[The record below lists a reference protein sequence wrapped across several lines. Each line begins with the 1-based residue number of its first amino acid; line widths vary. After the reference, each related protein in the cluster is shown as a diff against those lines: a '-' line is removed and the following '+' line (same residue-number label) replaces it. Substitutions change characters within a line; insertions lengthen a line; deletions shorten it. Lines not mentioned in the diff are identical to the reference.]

1 MMPLV
6 TLTTFS
12 ILADAQ
18 YIWRELVVP
27 QAPLVLRLMTAAVLG
42 GLIGIER
49 QHHGRSAGFR
59 THLLVALGAALVML
73 VSLQFSDVF
82 GRATHLP
89 QVQVDPARVAYGVM
103 GGVGFLGAGAILL
116 RGHGVQGLT
125 TAASL
130 WCTAAVGL
138 ACGFGLYILAGFTT
152 LVVLFALVVLGRM
165 ERWFPS
171 RRTLQATL
179 VVPFGAESAVE
190 TLRGRLKT
198 RDVGVSIVGYSRDAK
213 RKVIRATYQINL
225 PSRSNPLEISRLA
238 DDIDELISFQIR

>member
-1 MMPLV
+1 MPPV
-6 TLTTFS
+6 ASITTLSVVF
-12 ILADAQ
+12 DVH
-18 YIWRELVVP
+18 YIWRLFAFP
-27 QAPLVLRLMTAAVLG
+27 QAPMILRLATAAVLG

-73 VSLQFSDVF
+73 VSLQFSDAF

-89 QVQVDPARVAYGVM
+89 NVQVDPARVAYGVM

-138 ACGFGLYILAGFTT
+138 ACGFGMYTLAAFTT
-152 LVVLFALVVLGRM
+152 LLVLFALLVLGRM

-190 TLRGRLKT
+190 TLRDRLKGK
-198 RDVGVSIVGYSRDAK
+198 DVGVSIVGYSRDAK
-213 RKVIRATYQINL
+213 RSVIRATYQVNL
-225 PSRSNPLEISRLA
+225 PSRSNPLQLSRLA
-238 DDIDELISFQIR
+238 DDIEELISFQIR